1 MFVTS
6 LKNQEEFELVN
17 KRGKK
22 LHGKYFILV
31 IAKNFSN
38 ILHNCQNTIFLGIK
52 VSKKLDKRAVIRNK
66 IKRRIKHLTRLI
78 INNPKFKITNL
89 GMIIIPRKG
98 FDKVDF
104 SILTHE
110 LNKLIFQN
118 L

>member
-1 MFVTS
+1 MFITS
-6 LKNQEEFELVN
+6 LKDQKEFELVN

-38 ILHNCQNTIFLGIK
+38 ILHTCQNTAFLGIK

-66 IKRRIKHLTRLI
+66 IKRRIKHLIRLI
-78 INNPKFKITNL
+78 INNPKFKLTNL

-110 LNKLIFQN
+110 LNKIFLQN
-118 L
+118 I